1 MMDEL
6 NKTTVL
12 FEDDGW
18 LLLDGDMEY
27 TGAMWLDTNPY
38 KSGIYHKC
46 VKHPQ
51 IKRVSSCH
59 RDWESELWRCS
70 NCDILVPMEVVGVW
84 TLHNFDS
91 LADEYE

>member
-1 MMDEL
+1 MDNL

-18 LLLDGDMEY
+18 LLLKAYDR
-27 TGAMWLDTNPY
+27 TSLLAPWLDEDLY

-51 IKRVSSCH
+51 IKRVSVCS
-59 RDWESELWRCS
+59 RDWDGDLWRCT
-70 NCDILVPMEVVGVW
+70 NCDILVPMDVVGVW
-84 TLHNFDS
+84 TLHNFDALS
-91 LADEYE
+91 DV

>member
-1 MMDEL
+1 MDVI

-18 LLLDGDMEY
+18 LLVKADRRDQFGTIWD
-27 TGAMWLDTNPY
+27 LDTPY

-51 IKRVSSCH
+51 IKRASACG
-59 RDWESELWRCS
+59 RDWDTELWRCT
-70 NCDILVPMEVVGVW
+70 NCGILVPMEVVGVW
-84 TLHNFDS
+84 TLHNFDALS
-91 LADEYE
+91 DG